1 MELSKIKIRTT
12 HEVLETFESHDPFPE
27 NLHEI
32 SAHLSLYARPTDQMI
47 LPKKPEENK
56 ITINI
61 MNQFGEIIDLYAE
74 IPFEPQNSFS

>member
-1 MELSKIKIRTT
+1 MEPSKIKIRTT
-12 HEVLETFESHDPFPE
+12 HEILETFESHAPFPE

-32 SAHLSLYARPTDQMI
+32 SSHLSLYARPTDQI
-47 LPKKPEENK
+47 LLPKNPDEDK

-74 IPFEPQNSFS
+74 VPFEPQNPFS